1 MQRIHGRGGLYK
13 TLAFVL
19 SKMGRHWMFS
29 EQRRGRILF
38 LTELITQALM
48 C

>member
-1 MQRIHGRGGLYK
+1 MQSIHGRGGLYQ

-19 SKMGRHWMFS
+19 SEMGRHWMFF
-29 EQRRGRILF
+29 EQRRDRILF